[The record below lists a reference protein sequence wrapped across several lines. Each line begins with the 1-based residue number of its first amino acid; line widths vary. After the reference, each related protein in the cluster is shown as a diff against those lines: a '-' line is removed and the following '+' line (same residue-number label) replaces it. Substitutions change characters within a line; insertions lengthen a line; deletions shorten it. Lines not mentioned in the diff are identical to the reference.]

1 MDRQVNIEIVIY
13 IMVFLQMNTMKVMMT
28 MITMKMTRKT
38 TLLLFTLTQL
48 KTHSISSLKKP
59 LLDPLPDPQQDA
71 PPDPPQ
77 GDLLPED
84 PLPEDQGLLPDL
96 FSVLLVK
103 NLGQPLKE
111 QQQYPHQLLNLS
123 PLALKISVPLPEFL
137 QGKK

>member
-1 MDRQVNIEIVIY
+1 MI
-13 IMVFLQMNTMKVMMT
+13 
-28 MITMKMTRKT
+28 MITMRMTRKT

-59 LLDPLPDPQQDA
+59 LPDPLPDPQQDA
-71 PPDPPQ
+71 PPDPPR
-77 GDLLPED
+77 GD
-84 PLPEDQGLLPDL
+84 PLPEDQGLLLDL

-103 NLGQPLKE
+103 NLEQPLKE